1 LSVIADKERKG
12 TKMATREET
21 RETAAMNGARPVGG
35 GRRFWLLGSLVALLM
50 LPTPGKADWK
60 TQWEEALKAARAE
73 GKITIAGGGE
83 VGRSFRPLFPVF
95 GKKYGIKVTLSATR
109 GGQEAN
115 RILAEKRAGVHS
127 VDVFMGGVTNGEVLI
142 REGALD
148 PMADDFIL
156 PEVKDQSLW
165 WHGRHHYGDQ
175 QRKYVFLHSAS
186 PRGAG
191 ILVNTNMVN
200 PKEITSLWDIL
211 DPKYHGKIVSGF
223 LGGQGQAGSV
233 TEYYGNPKIGPEW
246 LRKLALESGLAMI
259 DDTRTAKDWVIT
271 GKKAIAIFVG
281 TTDDMYEMKEAGA
294 PIEIMDYRFPMK
306 EGNVLSGGGSA
317 SMVMLVADPPNP
329 NARKVF
335 INWWLSRKGQL
346 AIQNEYKQRQS
357 FRVDIPNDML
367 RPEAQFQEG
376 VDYIYPQSD
385 PNFIAVRQKALDF
398 TRELTK
404 KWRAMQR

>member
-1 LSVIADKERKG
+1 MSGIADKEGKG
-12 TKMATREET
+12 TKMATRRET
-21 RETAAMNGARPVGG
+21 KETAATNGARPVGG
-35 GRRFWLLGSLVALLM
+35 GRRFWLVGSFVALLM

-60 TQWEEALKAARAE
+60 IKWEETLAAARAE
-73 GKITIAGGGE
+73 GNITIAGGGE
-83 VGRSFRPLFPVF
+83 IGRSFRPLFPVF
-95 GKKYGIKVTLSATR
+95 GKKFGIKVILSATR

-165 WHGRHHYGDQ
+165 WDGRHHYGDQ

-191 ILVNTNMVN
+191 LLVNTKLVN
-200 PKEITSLWDIL
+200 PKEITSLWDLL
-211 DPKYHGKIVSGF
+211 DPKYHGKIVSGY
-223 LGGQGQAGSV
+223 LGKEGQAGSV
-233 TEYYGNPKIGPEW
+233 AEYYGNPKLGPKWIER
-246 LRKLALESGLAMI
+246 LFLESGMAMI
-259 DDTRTAKDWVIT
+259 DDTRAAKDWVIT

-281 TTDDMYEMKEAGA
+281 STDDMYEIKEAGA

-306 EGNVLSGGGSA
+306 EGNILAGGGSA

-335 INWWLSRKGQL
+335 INWWLSREGQL
-346 AIQNEYKQRQS
+346 AIHNEYRQRQS
-357 FRVDIPNDML
+357 FRLDIPNDML
-367 RPEAQFQEG
+367 RPEAKIHKG

-385 PNFIAVRQKALDF
+385 PKFMAVRAEALKF